1 MITIEMLNQ
10 NPALSAL
17 TDAQKAAIAEIS
29 KNDEA
34 TVIGTKIGALHGQY
48 DADILNVSGIAKAEG
63 EKSYDYLKRVL
74 GDYKTKSDEVSTLQA
89 KIETQKQKI
98 IDLTK
103 QMSVTGSDEVL
114 AKQLSEAKQQLKDAR
129 HQVTQL
135 QTQLTSKRD
144 ELNQAKAEYEKKEKD
159 LQVGFAFTNA
169 TAGLKFK
176 ADVSEPVKK
185 ILLAAAKDEI
195 LAKGTPDFIDDG
207 QGGKKLVFRDTAGN
221 TINNPK
227 NNLNPYTLSEL
238 VMETSLKDVIDTGK
252 QQPGGGTGP
261 NKPSGGSPSAG
272 TFDLAGVKTQLEADR
287 QIENYL
293 LSIGLTRDN
302 VEFGNKVLE
311 IRNENNVSE
320 LPIR

>member
-10 NPALSAL
+10 SESLKGL
-17 TDAQKAAIAEIS
+17 TDAQKLAITTLS
-29 KNDEA
+29 SNDEA

-48 DADILNVSGIAKAEG
+48 DADILSISGISKADG
-63 EKSYDYLKRVL
+63 EKTYDYLKRVL
-74 GDYKTKSDEVSTLQA
+74 GDYKTKLDGTKTLSAQLEAQKKKVTELEA
-89 KIETQKQKI
+89 K
-98 IDLTK
+98 LAAG
-103 QMSVTGSDEVL
+103 GSDEAV
-114 AKQLSEAKQQLKDAR
+114 KQQLKDAR

-135 QTQLTSKRD
+135 QTQLTAKTG
-144 ELNQAKAEYEKKEKD
+144 ELDKAKKDYEQKEKD

-169 TAGLKFK
+169 TAGIKFK

-207 QGGKKLVFRDTAGN
+207 NGGKKLVLRDAAGN
-221 TINNPK
+221 TLNNPK
-227 NNLNPYTLSEL
+227 NNLNPYTIEEL

-252 QQPGGGTGP
+252 QQPGGGTKP
-261 NKPSGGSPSAG
+261 NPSSSHR
-272 TFDLAGVKTQLEADR
+272 TVNLDLSTVKTQQEADV

-293 LSIGLTRDN
+293 LSTGLTRDN
-302 VEFGNKVLE
+302 VEFGNKALE
-311 IRNENNVSE
+311 IRNENNVSD

>member
-10 NPALSAL
+10 NAALSTL
-17 TDAQKAAIAEIS
+17 TDAQKAAITEIS

-74 GDYKTKSDEVSTLQA
+74 GDYKTKLDGTKTLSAQLEAQKNKVAELEA
-89 KIETQKQKI
+89 K
-98 IDLTK
+98 LAAG
-103 QMSVTGSDEVL
+103 GSDEAL
-114 AKQLSEAKQQLKDAR
+114 KQQLKDAR

-135 QTQLTSKRD
+135 QTQLTAKTG
-144 ELNQAKAEYEKKEKD
+144 ELDRAKKDYEQKEKD

-169 TAGLKFK
+169 TAGIKFK

-207 QGGKKLVFRDTAGN
+207 NGGKKLVLRDAAGN
-221 TINNPK
+221 TLNNPK
-227 NNLNPYTLSEL
+227 NNLNPYTIEEL
-238 VMETSLKDVIDTGK
+238 VMETSLKDVIDTGR
-252 QQPGGGTGP
+252 QQQGGGTVPPVKP
-261 NKPSGGSPSAG
+261 NGGGG
-272 TFDLAGVKTQLEADR
+272 TTLDLSGVKTQLEADT
-287 QIENYL
+287 QIEKYL
-293 LSIGLTRDN
+293 LSTGLTRDN
-302 VEFGNKVLE
+302 AEFGNKVLE
-311 IRNENNVSE
+311 IRNENKVSE

>member
-10 NPALSAL
+10 NAALSAL
-17 TDAQKAAIAEIS
+17 TDAQKAAITEIS

-48 DADILNVSGIAKAEG
+48 DADILSVSGIAKAEG

-74 GDYKTKSDEVSTLQA
+74 GDYKTKLDGTKTLSAQLEAQKNKVTELEA
-89 KIETQKQKI
+89 K
-98 IDLTK
+98 LAAG
-103 QMSVTGSDEVL
+103 GSDEAL
-114 AKQLSEAKQQLKDAR
+114 KQQLKDAR

-135 QTQLTSKRD
+135 QTQLTAKTE
-144 ELNQAKAEYEKKEKD
+144 ELDKAKKDYEQKEKD

-169 TAGLKFK
+169 TAGIKFK

-207 QGGKKLVFRDTAGN
+207 NGGKKLVFRDAAGN
-221 TINNPK
+221 TLNNPK
-227 NNLNPYTLSEL
+227 NNLNPYTIEEL
-238 VMETSLKDVIDTGK
+238 VMETSLKDVIDTGR
-252 QQPGGGTGP
+252 QQSGGGTAPIKP
-261 NKPSGGSPSAG
+261 NRGGG
-272 TFDLAGVKTQLEADR
+272 TTLDLSGVKTQLEADT
-287 QIENYL
+287 QIEKYL
-293 LSIGLTRDN
+293 LSTGLTRDN
-302 VEFGNKVLE
+302 AEFGNKVLE

>member
-10 NPALSAL
+10 SESLKGL
-17 TDAQKAAIAEIS
+17 TDAQKLAITTLS
-29 KNDEA
+29 SNDEA

-48 DADILNVSGIAKAEG
+48 DADILSISGISKADG
-63 EKSYDYLKRVL
+63 EKTYDYLKRVL
-74 GDYKTKSDEVSTLQA
+74 GDYKTKLDGTKTLSAQLEAQKKKVTELEA
-89 KIETQKQKI
+89 K
-98 IDLTK
+98 LAAG
-103 QMSVTGSDEVL
+103 GSDEAV
-114 AKQLSEAKQQLKDAR
+114 KQQLKDAR

-135 QTQLTSKRD
+135 QTQLTTKTE
-144 ELNQAKAEYEKKEKD
+144 ELDKAKKDYEQKEKD

-169 TAGLKFK
+169 TAGIKFK

-207 QGGKKLVFRDTAGN
+207 KGGKKLVLRDTAGN
-221 TINNPK
+221 TLNNPK
-227 NNLNPYTLSEL
+227 NNLNPYTIEEL

-252 QQPGGGTGP
+252 QQSGGGTKP
-261 NKPSGGSPSAG
+261 NPSPNHR
-272 TFDLAGVKTQLEADR
+272 TVNLDLSTAKTQQEADV

-293 LSIGLTRDN
+293 LSTGLTRDN
-302 VEFGNKVLE
+302 VEFGNKALE
-311 IRNENNVSE
+311 IRNENNVSD

>member
-1 MITIEMLNQ
+1 MLNQ
-10 NPALSAL
+10 SESLKGL
-17 TDAQKAAIAEIS
+17 TDAQKLAITTLS
-29 KNDEA
+29 SNDEA

-48 DADILNVSGIAKAEG
+48 DADILSISGINKTDG

-74 GDYKTKSDEVSTLQA
+74 GDYKTKLDGTKTLSAQLEA
-89 KIETQKQKI
+89 QKKKVTELETK
-98 IDLTK
+98 LAAG
-103 QMSVTGSDEVL
+103 GSDEAV
-114 AKQLSEAKQQLKDAR
+114 KQQLKDAR

-135 QTQLTSKRD
+135 QTQLTAKTG
-144 ELNQAKAEYEKKEKD
+144 ELDKAKKDYEQKEKD

-169 TAGLKFK
+169 TAGIKFK

-207 QGGKKLVFRDTAGN
+207 NGGKKLVLRDAAGN
-221 TINNPK
+221 TLNNPK
-227 NNLNPYTLSEL
+227 NNLNPYTIEEL

-252 QQPGGGTGP
+252 QQLGGGTKP
-261 NKPSGGSPSAG
+261 NPSADHR
-272 TFDLAGVKTQLEADR
+272 TVNLDLSAAKTQQEADV

-293 LSIGLTRDN
+293 LSTGLTRDN
-302 VEFGNKVLE
+302 VEFGNKALE
-311 IRNENNVSE
+311 IRNENNVSD

>member
-10 NPALSAL
+10 NAALSTL
-17 TDAQKAAIAEIS
+17 TDAQKAAITELS

-74 GDYKTKSDEVSTLQA
+74 GDYKTKLDGTKTLSAQLEAQKNKVTELEA
-89 KIETQKQKI
+89 K
-98 IDLTK
+98 LAAG
-103 QMSVTGSDEVL
+103 GSDEAL
-114 AKQLSEAKQQLKDAR
+114 KQQLKDAR

-135 QTQLTSKRD
+135 QTQFTAKTG
-144 ELNQAKAEYEKKEKD
+144 ELDRAKKDYEQKEKD

-169 TAGLKFK
+169 TAGIKFK

-207 QGGKKLVFRDTAGN
+207 NGGKKLVLRDAAGN
-221 TINNPK
+221 TLNNPK
-227 NNLNPYTLSEL
+227 NNLNPYTIEEL
-238 VMETSLKDVIDTGK
+238 VMETSLKDVIDTGR
-252 QQPGGGTGP
+252 QQPGGGTVPPVKP
-261 NKPSGGSPSAG
+261 NGGGG
-272 TFDLAGVKTQLEADR
+272 TTLDLSGVKTQLEADT
-287 QIENYL
+287 QIEKYL
-293 LSIGLTRDN
+293 LSTGLTRDN
-302 VEFGNKVLE
+302 AEFGNRVLE

>member
-1 MITIEMLNQ
+1 MLNQ
-10 NPALSAL
+10 NAALSTL
-17 TDAQKAAIAEIS
+17 TDAQKAAITEIS

-74 GDYKTKSDEVSTLQA
+74 GDYKTKLDGTKTLSAQLEAQKNKVTELEA
-89 KIETQKQKI
+89 K
-98 IDLTK
+98 LAAG
-103 QMSVTGSDEVL
+103 GSDEAL
-114 AKQLSEAKQQLKDAR
+114 KQQLKDAR

-135 QTQLTSKRD
+135 QTQLTAKTG
-144 ELNQAKAEYEKKEKD
+144 ELDRAKKDYEQKEKD

-169 TAGLKFK
+169 TAGIKFK
-176 ADVSEPVKK
+176 ADVSEPVKN

-207 QGGKKLVFRDTAGN
+207 NGGKKLVLRDAAGN
-221 TINNPK
+221 TLNNPK
-227 NNLNPYTLSEL
+227 NNLNPYTIEEL
-238 VMETSLKDVIDTGK
+238 VMETSLKDVIDTGR
-252 QQPGGGTGP
+252 QQPGGGTVPPVKP
-261 NKPSGGSPSAG
+261 NGGGG
-272 TFDLAGVKTQLEADR
+272 TTLDLSGVKTQLEADT
-287 QIENYL
+287 QIEKYL
-293 LSIGLTRDN
+293 LSTGLTRDN
-302 VEFGNKVLE
+302 AEFGNKVLE

>member
-10 NPALSAL
+10 NAALSTL
-17 TDAQKAAIAEIS
+17 TDAQKAAITEIS

-74 GDYKTKSDEVSTLQA
+74 GDYKTKLDGTKTLSAQLEAQKNKVAELEA
-89 KIETQKQKI
+89 K
-98 IDLTK
+98 LAAG
-103 QMSVTGSDEVL
+103 GSDEAL
-114 AKQLSEAKQQLKDAR
+114 KQQLKDAR

-135 QTQLTSKRD
+135 QTQLTAKTG
-144 ELNQAKAEYEKKEKD
+144 ELDRAKKDYEQKEKD

-169 TAGLKFK
+169 TAGIKFK

-207 QGGKKLVFRDTAGN
+207 NGGKKLVLRDAAGN
-221 TINNPK
+221 TLNNPK
-227 NNLNPYTLSEL
+227 NNLNPYTIEEL
-238 VMETSLKDVIDTGK
+238 VMETSLKDVIDTGR
-252 QQPGGGTGP
+252 QQPGGGTVPPVKP
-261 NKPSGGSPSAG
+261 NGGGG
-272 TFDLAGVKTQLEADR
+272 TTLDLSGVKTQLEADT
-287 QIENYL
+287 QIEKYL
-293 LSIGLTRDN
+293 LSTGLTRDN

>member
-10 NPALSAL
+10 SESLKGL
-17 TDAQKAAIAEIS
+17 TDAQKLAITTLS
-29 KNDEA
+29 SNDEA

-48 DADILNVSGIAKAEG
+48 DADILSISGINKADG

-74 GDYKTKSDEVSTLQA
+74 GEYKTKLDGTKTLSAQLEA
-89 KIETQKQKI
+89 QKKKVTELETK
-98 IDLTK
+98 LAAG
-103 QMSVTGSDEVL
+103 GSDEAV
-114 AKQLSEAKQQLKDAR
+114 KQQLKDAR

-135 QTQLTSKRD
+135 QTQLTAKTG
-144 ELNQAKAEYEKKEKD
+144 ELDKAKKDYEQKEKD

-169 TAGLKFK
+169 TAGIKFK

-207 QGGKKLVFRDTAGN
+207 NGGKKLVLRDAAGN
-221 TINNPK
+221 TLNNPK
-227 NNLNPYTLSEL
+227 NNLNPYTIEEL
-238 VMETSLKDVIDTGK
+238 VMETSLKDVIDTGR
-252 QQPGGGTGP
+252 QQSGGGTKP
-261 NKPSGGSPSAG
+261 NLQANHR
-272 TFDLAGVKTQLEADR
+272 TVNLDLSTAKTQQEADV

-293 LSIGLTRDN
+293 LSTGLTRDN
-302 VEFGNKVLE
+302 VEFGNKALE
-311 IRNENNVSE
+311 IRNENNVSD

>member
-10 NPALSAL
+10 NAALSTL
-17 TDAQKAAIAEIS
+17 TDAQKAAITEIS

-74 GDYKTKSDEVSTLQA
+74 GDYKTKLDGTKTLSAQLEA
-89 KIETQKQKI
+89 QKKKVTELETK
-98 IDLTK
+98 LAAG
-103 QMSVTGSDEVL
+103 GSDEAL
-114 AKQLSEAKQQLKDAR
+114 KQQLKDAK
-129 HQVTQL
+129 HQVVQL
-135 QTQLTSKRD
+135 QTQLTTKGE
-144 ELNQAKAEYEKKEKD
+144 ELDKAKKDYEQKEKD
-159 LQVGFAFTNA
+159 LRVGFAFTNA
-169 TAGLKFK
+169 TAGIKFK

-207 QGGKKLVFRDTAGN
+207 NGGKKLVLRDAAGN
-221 TINNPK
+221 TLNNPK
-227 NNLNPYTLSEL
+227 NNLNPYTIEEL
-238 VMETSLKDVIDTGK
+238 VMETSLKDVIDTGR
-252 QQPGGGTGP
+252 QQPGGGTAPIKP
-261 NKPSGGSPSAG
+261 NGGGGTTLDLSGA
-272 TFDLAGVKTQLEADR
+272 KTQLEADT
-287 QIENYL
+287 QIEKYL
-293 LSIGLTRDN
+293 LSTGLTRDN
-302 VEFGNKVLE
+302 AEFGDKVLE

>member
-10 NPALSAL
+10 SESLKGL
-17 TDAQKAAIAEIS
+17 TDAQKLAITTLS
-29 KNDEA
+29 SNDEA

-48 DADILNVSGIAKAEG
+48 DADILSISGISKADG
-63 EKSYDYLKRVL
+63 EKTYDYLKRVL
-74 GDYKTKSDEVSTLQA
+74 GDYKTKLDGTKTLSAQLEAQKKKVTELEA
-89 KIETQKQKI
+89 K
-98 IDLTK
+98 LAAG
-103 QMSVTGSDEVL
+103 GSDEAV
-114 AKQLSEAKQQLKDAR
+114 KQQLKDAR

-135 QTQLTSKRD
+135 QTQLTTKTE
-144 ELNQAKAEYEKKEKD
+144 ELDKAKKDYEQKEKD

-169 TAGLKFK
+169 TAGIKFK

-195 LAKGTPDFIDDG
+195 LAKGTPDFVDDG
-207 QGGKKLVFRDTAGN
+207 KGGKKLVLRDAAGN

-227 NNLNPYTLSEL
+227 NNLNPYTIEEL

-252 QQPGGGTGP
+252 QQPGGGTQP
-261 NKPSGGSPSAG
+261 NPSQSQR
-272 TFDLAGVKTQLEADR
+272 TVNLDLSTAKTQQEADV

-302 VEFGNKVLE
+302 VEFGNKALE
-311 IRNENNVSE
+311 IRNENNVSD

>member
-10 NPALSAL
+10 NAALSTL
-17 TDAQKAAIAEIS
+17 TDAQKAAITEIS

-74 GDYKTKSDEVSTLQA
+74 GDYKTKLDGTKTLSAQLEAQKKKVTELEA
-89 KIETQKQKI
+89 K
-98 IDLTK
+98 LAAG
-103 QMSVTGSDEVL
+103 GSDEAL
-114 AKQLSEAKQQLKDAR
+114 KQQLKDAR

-135 QTQLTSKRD
+135 QTQLTAKTG
-144 ELNQAKAEYEKKEKD
+144 ELDRAKKDYEQKEKD

-169 TAGLKFK
+169 TAGIKFK

-207 QGGKKLVFRDTAGN
+207 NGGKKLVLRDAAGN
-221 TINNPK
+221 TLNNPK
-227 NNLNPYTLSEL
+227 NNLNPYTIEEL
-238 VMETSLKDVIDTGK
+238 VMETSLKDVIDTGR
-252 QQPGGGTGP
+252 QQQGGGTVPPVKP
-261 NKPSGGSPSAG
+261 NGGGCGTTLDLSGA
-272 TFDLAGVKTQLEADR
+272 KTQLEADA

-293 LSIGLTRDN
+293 LSTGLTRDN